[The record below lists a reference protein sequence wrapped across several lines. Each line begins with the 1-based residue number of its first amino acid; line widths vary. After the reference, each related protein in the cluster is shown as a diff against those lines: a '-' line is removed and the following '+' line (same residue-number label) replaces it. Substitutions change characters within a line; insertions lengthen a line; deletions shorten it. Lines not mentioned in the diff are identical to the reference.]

1 MDKINKG
8 WKDYDYESAE
18 VLRSFWTNFAKTGD
32 PNGEGLPVWPKFA
45 KGSEVTMHFGD
56 EGIKA
61 ENIIENEDV
70 ERVIAFCQKTPGMLC
85 SLEGF

>member
-1 MDKINKG
+1 
-8 WKDYDYESAE
+8 
-18 VLRSFWTNFAKTGD
+18 
-32 PNGEGLPVWPKFA
+32 
-45 KGSEVTMHFGD
+45 MHFGD